1 MLWGLLEESSTILG
15 LGYGLSELK
24 QKCRAIMSAFVEF
37 QNTLYL
43 PFPGL
48 WLARNERMDPHSS
61 PYIAP
66 F

>member
-1 MLWGLLEESSTILG
+1 MLG
-15 LGYGLSELK
+15 LGYGFPELK
-24 QKCRAIMSAFVEF
+24 QKGRVIGFASAEF

-43 PFPGL
+43 PSSGL
-48 WLARNERMDPHSS
+48 WIARNERMDPYSS